1 MSRVLTINAREYT
14 PAGEVAKHFGYT
26 RDYIL
31 MLSREGKIDAQKIGH
46 RWYVNFDSA
55 KSFFARAKVERD
67 ERRRE
72 MSEIRKI
79 ELQNAVTHAPR
90 EKHSRAKKSSRG
102 VEVMAAVIVAFVVL
116 GASYAGM
123 YAPSVNQH
131 ASVSDESSF
140 LSGLATR
147 FYEWLTP
154 DWKREEQH
162 SNVVVP
168 ASTTSVNS
176 ANKSTTRSHAENET
190 SGVSATR
197 TVHTS
202 LVVGPDE
209 VMTTTKVEEIKD
221 AFSDEVSV
229 SLDPHDPNTGVIV
242 PHFKNGDGEA
252 YRFVLVPLDTGS
264 NYRSEVS
271 NGNVPVDESEPT
283 E

>member
-79 ELQNAVTHAPR
+79 ELRSGQTL
-90 EKHSRAKKSSRG
+90 SSRG
-102 VEVMAAVIVAFVVL
+102 VSARAKRSTPMLEVTAVVIVAMVVM
-116 GASYAGM
+116 GAGYAGT
-123 YAPSVNQH
+123 YAPKVSER

-252 YRFVLVPLDTGS
+252 YRFIM
-264 NYRSEVS
+264 
-271 NGNVPVDESEPT
+271 VPVDESEPT